1 MSLYKKTGNEIRNSN
16 GVRQKSVKLQR
27 PLGKEAFLGGCKERC
42 TLLESWGEQM
52 GLSSNHQVTQ
62 LLRAWTAGDQDAL
75 EKLTPLVYEQL
86 HRVAQRYMAG
96 QRPGHTL
103 QTTALVNEVYLRLV
117 DCSRVNWQDRAHFL
131 AVSAQLMRRI
141 LIDFAR
147 SRGYQKRGGDVV
159 HLSLDD
165 APSVSNE
172 PDADIVALDDAL
184 KALAEVDGRKSKVV
198 ELKFFGGLSIEE
210 TAEVLKVSTET
221 VVRDWRLARAWLL
234 RELSGEA

>member
-1 MSLYKKTGNEIRNSN
+1 MGRGHLGR
-16 GVRQKSVKLQR
+16 LQITVY
-27 PLGKEAFLGGCKERC
+27 PIGIMGD
-42 TLLESWGEQM
+42 M
-52 GLSSNHQVTQ
+52 GLSSSHEVTQ

-172 PDADIVALDDAL
+172 PDADVVALDDAI

-198 ELKFFGGLSIEE
+198 ELRFFGGLSIEE
-210 TAEVLKVSTET
+210 TAEVLKVSNET

-234 RELSGEA
+234 RELSREA